1 MEERTWKTVFLG
13 EYKGR
18 KIVVRHAQW
27 NIPAELKLKLPDFAN
42 GAEDYYCGY
51 VELYPNDYYDT
62 HREEA
67 EEELDVFGGIAYDC
81 VGNSTCFEL
90 SEGHFIGFDT
100 AHAYQPPFTE
110 ETVIC
115 DCKDL
120 VNQINAKNQEVWEHE

>member
-1 MEERTWKTVFLG
+1 MAERTWKTVYTG
-13 EYKGR
+13 IYKGR
-18 KIVVRHAQW
+18 CIVVRKAHW
-27 NIPAELKLKLPDFAN
+27 NLPGVLKHRLPDFA
-42 GAEDYYCGY
+42 DTYYCGY

-67 EEELDVFGGIAYDC
+67 EEELDVFGGITYDR
-81 VGNSTCFEL
+81 VGNPTCFDL
-90 SEGHFIGFDT
+90 AGGHFIGFDT

-120 VNQINAKNQEVWEHE
+120 VNQINAKNQEVWAHE